1 MVLDINPGPDSSN
14 PQYFTPFNGNYLIFS
29 ADDGTHGYE
38 LWAVDDAD
46 YTYLWRD
53 LRTGS
58 TSSYPTDLAA
68 TNGAY
73 LYFSAIGNH
82 GVYGKELYMCPDV
95 GSGSACDIHSDIY
108 SGSSSSS
115 PDNLIVVNGN
125 LYFFAWDGEQR
136 ELWICDVGSG
146 GACSPQM
153 IDINPFGSSNHRNSN
168 AYMIEYDDELY
179 FTAQVGI
186 DTGSDLLRFD
196 GSTITTVD
204 TNDASNPIVYNGELY
219 YWEYTNQRSH
229 LMVTGGTL
237 LDYTVVTYS

>member
-1 MVLDINPGPDSSN
+1 MEQNFDDSVNAQKWQTLILPVEVIRKILQFGTMIYISLQMMAFMGKNYGNMMDKCSKWFINPGPDSSN

-73 LYFSAIGNH
+73 LYFSALGNH

-95 GSGSACDIHSDIY
+95 GS
-108 SGSSSSS
+108 
-115 PDNLIVVNGN
+115 
-125 LYFFAWDGEQR
+125 
-136 ELWICDVGSG
+136 
-146 GACSPQM
+146 M
-153 IDINPFGSSNHRNSN
+153 
-168 AYMIEYDDELY
+168 
-179 FTAQVGI
+179 
-186 DTGSDLLRFD
+186 
-196 GSTITTVD
+196 
-204 TNDASNPIVYNGELY
+204 
-219 YWEYTNQRSH
+219 
-229 LMVTGGTL
+229 
-237 LDYTVVTYS
+237 